1 MKDWGILYAINL
13 LVPLV
18 MIVLGI
24 LMQNVA
30 PKKINWWC
38 GYRTKRSM
46 SSQEAWDFAQAYSG
60 KWMWIVGAV
69 MFVVTAG
76 VWLFFMNSDKNTLDI
91 ASLVIVGVQTVLLI
105 LTIVPVEIA
114 LKKRFGQTKAN
125 SPQQND

>member
-24 LMQNVA
+24 LMQKVA

-46 SSQEAWDFAQAYSG
+46 ASQEAWDFAQSYSG
-60 KWMWIVGAV
+60 KWMWIVGAAL
-69 MFVVTAG
+69 FVITAV
-76 VWLFFMNSDKNTLDI
+76 VWLFFMHSDKNTLDI
-91 ASLVIVGVQTVLLI
+91 ASLVIVGVQVVLLV

-114 LKKRFGQTKAN
+114 LKRRFGGSNTN
-125 SPQQND
+125 CPQQND